1 MDAFWLCCGDHACEM
16 SSCTRL
22 CVMMEAWLVG
32 ICAPTLD
39 VVGFLVECQDRRD
52 VTFASWI

>member
-39 VVGFLVECQDRRD
+39 VVGFLVEC
-52 VTFASWI
+52 